1 MKRYAIFDLDGTLLD
16 SSRMWQNLGERYLK
30 LLGIKPDDDLAEA
43 MYVMTM
49 PQSAN
54 YLRERYAIPY
64 SVDEIIRQ
72 LTRMTEDFYK
82 EQVEFRI
89 GAPLLLAQLRA
100 RCVKMSI
107 ATAGDA
113 ALGMIALDRLG
124 VSNFFAG
131 AVSCTEYGA
140 KTSAEV
146 FLAAAELI
154 YAVPE
159 ETVVFEDSLHAV
171 RSAKKAGFR
180 TAAVRDISERDQD
193 ELKRTAD
200 FYARTPED
208 LVCMLSDILA

>member
-1 MKRYAIFDLDGTLLD
+1 MIRYAIFDLDGTLLD
-16 SSRMWQNLGERYLK
+16 SSDMWKNLGKRYLK
-30 LLGIKPDDDLAEA
+30 LLGIEPDEDVAEA

-64 SVDEIIRQ
+64 SADEIARQ
-72 LTRMTEDFYK
+72 LTRMTEKFYK

-89 GAPLLLAQLRA
+89 GVPLLLSNLRA
-100 RCVKMSI
+100 RCIKMSI

-113 ALGMIALDRLG
+113 ALGMTALDRLG

-146 FLAAAELI
+146 FFAAAELI

-159 ETVVFEDSLHAV
+159 ETIVFDNSLHAI

-193 ELKRTAD
+193 GLKRTAD
-200 FYARTPED
+200 FYAQTPED
-208 LVCMLSDILA
+208 FVDMLSEILA